1 MTASRKLLDAWLP
14 PEGAGRAVACLATTF
29 TFDPDFF
36 EEDCLARFLAL
47 DWRRGEGDDL
57 AFLIEQEER
66 LAEVRASVVVDR
78 SYGAEARSLRWDILP
93 VSVRGGV
100 QHAKVSLLV
109 WEQVVRFIV
118 ASANLTPAGY
128 RHQLEC
134 GLVLDAVG
142 GSSLPATLF
151 EELLS
156 AMRMIV
162 NHTPGVAGSPGP
174 RQRAYE
180 TIELASNRVQALSL
194 PASAPRRLRVAVAI
208 GSARAPVLAVL
219 DRVWRGRPPRRA
231 AVLSPFFD
239 TTEYE
244 NVAARALTE
253 RLAQRGP
260 ASATF
265 VVPVDE
271 LEGRTIVRAPR
282 SILATVPRRVT
293 TQFCAVRRPD
303 EADLRR
309 LHAKAIL
316 FDNDEWT
323 ALVVG
328 SSNFT
333 GAGLGLHKGGGNI
346 EVNVALGA
354 PARSPEA
361 EAFRSLIPVGDRI
374 APEEADWEPEPD
386 DETPDEWALP
396 FGFEECLVDPGAP
409 ATLIVRLDA
418 RALPGVWT
426 IRRAEGD
433 RVLDHKIW
441 RDAGAP
447 AEMRVPLV
455 GERPPFFVLVE
466 WQDRGEQKKRGWAVN
481 VTEPGRLPPP
491 DELRDL
497 PVDALL
503 RALAS
508 TRPMHEALT
517 IELRRQERIT
527 TDPDLDPLRRYSD
540 TGQLFARTRRLSAAL
555 TGLQRR
561 LERPASN
568 YDALMWRLR
577 GPFGPLEL
585 ARRMVDELEASD
597 RAIRGETS
605 FLLAELALTLA
616 RVDWTSTARIVPLE
630 IVQEEARA
638 VLAEVKKLAKRTK
651 TEDRALNTYV
661 RRALTEA
668 RL

>member
-14 PEGAGRAVACLATTF
+14 PEGAGRSVACLATTF

-66 LAEVRASVVVDR
+66 LAEVRATVVVDR

-93 VSVRGGV
+93 VGVRGGV
-100 QHAKVSLLV
+100 QHAKVSVLV
-109 WEQVVRFIV
+109 WEHVVRFIV

-134 GLVLDAVG
+134 GLVVDAVS
-142 GSSLPATLF
+142 GSSLPAGFF
-151 EELLS
+151 EEL
-156 AMRMIV
+156 IV
-162 NHTPGVAGSPGP
+162 ALRSIVDHAPGNAESPGP
-174 RQRAYE
+174 KQRARE
-180 TIELASNRVQALSL
+180 TLDYAVERVRALDL
-194 PASAPRRLRVAVAI
+194 PASAPRRLRAAVAL
-208 GSARAPVLAVL
+208 SDARTAALAAL
-219 DRVWRGRPPRRA
+219 DRVWRGGPPRQA
-231 AVLSPFFD
+231 TVLSPFFD
-239 TTEYE
+239 TAPGE
-244 NVAARALTE
+244 NVAARALVE

-260 ASATF
+260 VSATF

-282 SILATVPRRVT
+282 SILATVPRRVA
-293 TQFCAVRRPD
+293 TQFCDVRRANSD
-303 EADLRR
+303 DLRR
-309 LHAKAIL
+309 LHAKAL
-316 FDNDEWT
+316 VFDSDEWT

-333 GAGLGLHKGGGNI
+333 GAGLGLRTGSGNL

-354 PARSPEA
+354 PARSAEA
-361 EAFRSLIPVGDRI
+361 EAFRSLIPVGDRVE
-374 APEEADWEPEPD
+374 PEDADWEPEED

-396 FGFEECLVDPGAP
+396 LGFEECLVDPGP
-409 ATLIVRLDA
+409 DPVLVVRLGPD
-418 RALPGVWT
+418 ALPSEWT
-426 IRRAEGD
+426 IRRAEGELIFD
-433 RVLDHKIW
+433 SMRW
-441 RDAGAP
+441 QEAGAP
-447 AEMRVPLV
+447 VEMRVQLSSD
-455 GERPPFFVLVE
+455 RLPFFVLVE
-466 WQDRGEQKKRGWAVN
+466 WTEEGAPRRRGWAVN

-497 PVDALL
+497 PVEALL

-517 IELRRQERIT
+517 TELRRQKRIS

-568 YDALMWRLR
+568 HDALTWRLR
-577 GPFGPLEL
+577 GPFGPLGL
-585 ARRMVDELEASD
+585 AERMADELEGSD
-597 RAIRGETS
+597 RAIRGEAG

-616 RVDWTSTARIVPLE
+616 RVDWTSTARIVPLLV
-630 IVQEEARA
+630 VQEEARS
-638 VLAEVKKLAKRTK
+638 VLAEVKTLARKAK
-651 TEDRALNTYV
+651 VEDPALRRYV
-661 RRALTEA
+661 RKALIEA
-668 RL
+668 SL